1 MSNIN
6 QVHANSIHIANSLGA
21 RNKAPIL
28 VTEEYNHWATR
39 FQGYLKGKDK
49 EIWRSI
55 EQGPHNP
62 TLTQRQA
69 TDVEAALGGEPTYT
83 LT

>member
-21 RNKAPIL
+21 PNKAPIL
-28 VTEEYNHWATR
+28 VAEEYAHWPILMKS
-39 FQGYLKGKDK
+39 YLKGKDK

-55 EQGPHNP
+55 EKGPHIP
-62 TLTQRQA
+62 TLTQSPGA
-69 TDVEAALGGEPTYT
+69 SIEDALGGE
-83 LT
+83 